1 MLQDHKLRLFSRDSN
16 PAVVVAVREALE
28 EWVHRRFG
36 GAVRAA
42 TPRKPLP
49 APADDVGRKRPR
61 PAYARSL
68 FGVQPLASQ
77 NGLLPGTQP
86 SQQADSTNS
95 CQLRF

>member
-1 MLQDHKLRLFSRDSN
+1 M
-16 PAVVVAVREALE
+16 AVREALE
-28 EWVHRRFG
+28 EWVHRRFD

-49 APADDVGRKRPR
+49 APADEVIARKRPR

-77 NGLLPGTQP
+77 NGLLTSQNGLLPATQP
-86 SQQADSTNS
+86 SQQTDSTNS
-95 CQLRF
+95 CSLRF